1 MKKYILSI
9 DQGTTSSR
17 AILFDKNA
25 NIVAVSQKEFTQFFP
40 QDGWVEHN
48 PKEIWATQ
56 SGVIQEVVSS
66 ASILPKEIA
75 AIGITNQRETTVL
88 WNKNTGE
95 PIYNAIVWQ
104 DRRTA
109 KYCEKLVADGKA
121 KLIQKKTG
129 LVVDAYF
136 SATKIKWILDNVP
149 NARRLAEKGDIL
161 FGTIDTWLIWQLTR
175 GKTHATDYSNAS
187 RTMVFNII
195 EQKWDDELLKLFDI
209 PKSILPK
216 VLPSSADY
224 GYVDEDLIPG
234 QINIAG
240 VAGDQQAATFGQAC
254 LKPGMAKNT
263 YGTGCFTL
271 LNIGREIKKVPNG
284 KTLTTI
290 AWGRKNHVTYA
301 IEGSVFIGGAVV
313 QWLRDGLEIVK
324 KSSEIEHLATKVED
338 NGGVYLVP
346 AFVGLGAP
354 HWDPYARGTIIGI
367 TRGVNKAHIARAALE
382 AIAFQSY
389 DVLMA
394 MKDTAELDL
403 KELRVDG
410 GASRNDLLMQF
421 QADILGKPVVRP
433 VVTETTALG
442 VAYLAGLFVEFW
454 DSAEEI
460 VSKWKID
467 KVFEPKIA
475 NEAKEEL
482 LYNWHNAVERS
493 KQWIHEK

>member
-346 AFVGLGAP
+346 AFVGLGLP
-354 HWDPYARGTIIGI
+354 IGI
-367 TRGVNKAHIARAALE
+367 RMLE
-382 AIAFQSY
+382 
-389 DVLMA
+389 VL
-394 MKDTAELDL
+394 
-403 KELRVDG
+403 
-410 GASRNDLLMQF
+410 LL
-421 QADILGKPVVRP
+421 
-433 VVTETTALG
+433 
-442 VAYLAGLFVEFW
+442 
-454 DSAEEI
+454 
-460 VSKWKID
+460 
-467 KVFEPKIA
+467 
-475 NEAKEEL
+475 EL
-482 LYNWHNAVERS
+482 LEG
-493 KQWIHEK
+493 